1 MKVFL
6 CYSIKLFIVYFYY
19 PFAFYFYCLLRRH
32 CMTCHYANVTDGAPW
47 LTMKSRI
54 ALAQHHGQDA
64 SVTSGSNVAD
74 QTANLASW
82 RMIICTAKHHSTWW
96 TSVCQSRVS
105 HQVSIFDLL
114 LDDSWLFRDA
124 SLAHSAHVSA
134 HVPSRSMAHRS
145 GMHCQTVCEIRLLA

>member
-1 MKVFL
+1 ML
-6 CYSIKLFIVYFYY
+6 LHLIVY
-19 PFAFYFYCLLRRH
+19 CLFLLSFCFLLLLSSVTPLHDMPLRQ
-32 CMTCHYANVTDGAPW
+32 CDGWSAVTDDEVENRTGSA
-47 LTMKSRI
+47 
-54 ALAQHHGQDA
+54 QDA

-82 RMIICTAKHHSTWW
+82 RMIVCTAKHHSTWW

-114 LDDSWLFRDA
+114 LDDFWLFRDA
-124 SLAHSAHVSA
+124 SSAHSAHVSA
-134 HVPSRSMAHRS
+134 HVPSRSMARRS